1 MTQIPTQQKQA
12 SSITFPKSSHSAS
25 LTETTDQE
33 ATGTPEKEFRI
44 PRGALLNCTNDVAST
59 TLSSEEDGLWCAML
73 PARLLGSQHPVRCW
87 QGFTQVL
94 YKPLLELHTS
104 HVTSPA
110 ERPLDVAFL
119 PQPLSWASSRAAGHT
134 HLGGEPLT
142 ALSVSTRYCSRWPEL
157 KGLLGAS
164 NTGNFAFIH
173 LKASLVFLRIEF
185 ILRW

>member
-12 SSITFPKSSHSAS
+12 SSITFPKSSHSSS

-33 ATGTPEKEFRI
+33 ATERPEKEFKI
-44 PRGALLNCTNDVAST
+44 PRGALLNCTSDVAST
-59 TLSSEEDGLWCAML
+59 TFSSEQDGLWCAML

-110 ERPLDVAFL
+110 ETPLDVAFL
-119 PQPLSWASSRAAGHT
+119 PQPLSWASSSAAGHT
-134 HLGGEPLT
+134 HLWGEPLT
-142 ALSVSTRYCSRWPEL
+142 ALSVSTPCSSRWPEL
-157 KGLLGAS
+157 KGLLG
-164 NTGNFAFIH
+164 GLQH
-173 LKASLVFLRIEF
+173 G
-185 ILRW
+185 